1 MRVSEHF
8 LKFNEEI
15 KNWDEAVPIGGGNL
29 GCLIYGK
36 QPLRLH
42 LDRID
47 LWDEREAPETK
58 ESGFCYENLMRLV
71 RSGEKEDFAEHNRLF
86 DAVYSHITPTK
97 ITAGALELF
106 WDDVR
111 DISYGLDIKNAR
123 ASVKHSAADLQVYC
137 SAEYGCGVMRIR
149 GEMPKIKISMP
160 KYLSDANGLK
170 YPAAKYARSD
180 DFSYCIQ
187 KTFSPL
193 QYGIFVSVFRD
204 SQGGWIFFSLEASDG
219 KLKPETI
226 KENFQKLFAAKEK
239 IAQKHAAHW
248 RRFWKESEIRI
259 PDAVLE
265 KQYYL
270 SNYFFESCS
279 ANNKFPIPLQGLW
292 TADND
297 ALPPWK
303 GDYHHDLNT
312 QLTYSHCFQAN
323 HLRSGKIFINY
334 LWKHRKDFKKFTKEF
349 YKVNGLLI
357 PAVSSIN
364 GKPLGGWPQYSFSPT
379 MTIWCIRSF
388 EEYYALT
395 QDCAFLKNRAYPMF
409 YETEKAIF
417 SLLKEKDGKFHLP
430 LSTSPEI
437 FNNSP
442 QSYLIPESNNDL
454 ALLKYLYRTLIDFCR
469 ILGIDN
475 EYDKILGKLDD
486 YHGDGELWLDRKI
499 KPFFSHRHHS
509 HLMGIYPLKDP
520 VFFHGEGLSV
530 FDNSMKRLEELGV
543 KEWVGFSFTWAAA
556 LEVMRGNAEK
566 FGEYLHNFCSTLLS
580 PNGFHLNGDYRKTGL
595 TNFDYRPFTLESNF
609 HFCAALQ
616 YSLAYYADGIYYLFR
631 GVKNPEENG
640 EWQFKN
646 FRMEGGMLFSAKY
659 SGGVCRLKVKSRC
672 DAKITAEVFGKKFFL
687 SVKSGISEFYLKVVI

>member
-1 MRVSEHF
+1 MRVSEYF
-8 LKFNEEI
+8 LKFNREI
-15 KNWDEAVPIGGGNL
+15 KSWDEAVPLGGGNL

-36 QPLRLH
+36 EPLRLH

-58 ESGFCYENLMRLV
+58 ESGFCYENLVRLA
-71 RSGEKEDFAEHNRLF
+71 RSGKKEDFAEHNRLF
-86 DAVYSHITPTK
+86 DAPYSHITPTK

-106 WDDVR
+106 WGDVQ
-111 DISYGLDIKNAR
+111 DISYLLDIENAR
-123 ASVKHSAADLQVYC
+123 ASVKHAQAELKVYC

-149 GEMPKIKISMP
+149 GKMPKISIDMP
-160 KYLSDANGLK
+160 AYLSAKDGLG
-170 YPAAKYARSD
+170 YPTAQYKATK
-180 DFSYCIQ
+180 DFYYCLQ
-187 KTFSPL
+187 KTFSAL
-193 QYGIFVSVFRD
+193 QYGIFVSEFRD
-204 SQGGWIFFSLEASDG
+204 AEGGWILFGIESSEGALSPP
-219 KLKPETI
+219 KI
-226 KENFQKLFAAKEK
+226 KEKHETLFAIREK

-279 ANNKFPIPLQGLW
+279 ANNRFPIPLQGLW

-323 HLRSGKIFINY
+323 HLRGGKVFIDY
-334 LWKHRKDFKKFTKEF
+334 LWKHRKDFQKFTQKF
-349 YKVNGLLI
+349 YKTEGLLI
-357 PAVSSIN
+357 PAVSSLN
-364 GKPLGGWPQYSFSPT
+364 GKPLGGWPQYSFSPV
-379 MTIWCIRSF
+379 MTVWCIRSF

-395 QDCAFLKNRAYPMF
+395 RDLNFLKKRAFYMF
-409 YETEKAIF
+409 RETEKAIC
-417 SLLKEKDGKFHLP
+417 SLFEEKDGKLHLP

-442 QSYLIPESNNDL
+442 QSYLVPESNNDL
-454 ALLKYLYRTLIDFCR
+454 ALLRYLYRTLIDFCR

-475 EYDKILGKLDD
+475 EYDKTLAKLDD
-486 YHGDGELWLDRKI
+486 YHGTEELWLDKTL
-499 KPFFSHRHHS
+499 KPFESHRHHS
-509 HLMGIYPLKDP
+509 HLMGIYPLKDEL
-520 VFFHGEGLSV
+520 FFHGKGLSV
-530 FDNSMKRLEELGV
+530 FEKSMERLENLSV

-566 FGEYLHNFCSTLLS
+566 AAEYLHDFCNALVSE
-580 PNGFHLNGDYRKTGL
+580 NGFHLNGDFRRTGL

-616 YSLAYYADGIYYLFR
+616 YSLAYYAGGIYYLFR
-631 GVKNPEENG
+631 GVKNFSQNA
-640 EWQFKN
+640 EWEFKN
-646 FRMEGGMLFSAKY
+646 FRMEGGLMFSAKY
-659 SGGVCRLKVKSRC
+659 GNGVCYLKVKS
-672 DAKITAEVFGKKFFL
+672 KNQESITVEIFNKTFLLHLQEGVSAFRLEV
-687 SVKSGISEFYLKVVI
+687 